1 MLNFPQSYLHN
12 AYLCQRSIQNLVEH
26 LKCSRSIFAK
36 ISILDVRLCSVT
48 PLRIDIL
55 HIL

>member
-36 ISILDVRLCSVT
+36 ISILDVRLCSDT

-55 HIL
+55 HIV